1 MGTILDYVSVYSNTN
16 AIRTASRSVS
26 LPASATEIKGQS
38 DAMKKL
44 QEDYETLKRA
54 VSQYS
59 TTLQMDLMAID
70 LLVDSQVQ
78 KDKNQSELFKQGTGI
93 FDTCLTP

>member
-26 LPASATEIKGQS
+26 LPAATEIKGQS

-44 QEDYETLKRA
+44 QEDYETLKSA

>member
-38 DAMKKL
+38 DAMK
-44 QEDYETLKRA
+44 
-54 VSQYS
+54 
-59 TTLQMDLMAID
+59 
-70 LLVDSQVQ
+70 LVDSQVQ

>member
-1 MGTILDYVSVYSNTN
+1 MGTILDYVSVYSNTK
-16 AIRTASRSVS
+16 AIRTAERSVS

-44 QEDYETLKRA
+44 QEDYETLKSA

>member
-1 MGTILDYVSVYSNTN
+1 MGTILDYVSVYSNIN

-44 QEDYETLKRA
+44 QEDYETLKRDRK
-54 VSQYS
+54 S
-59 TTLQMDLMAID
+59 TRLN
-70 LLVDSQVQ
+70 SSHKVQ
-78 KDKNQSELFKQGTGI
+78 SRM
-93 FDTCLTP
+93 PSSA

>member
-1 MGTILDYVSVYSNTN
+1 MGTILDDVSVCSNTS
-16 AIRTASRSVS
+16 AIRTASWSVS
-26 LPASATEIKGQS
+26 LRASTTEIKGQS

-44 QEDYETLKRA
+44 QEDYEALESA

-59 TTLQMDLMAID
+59 TALQMGLMAID
-70 LLVDSQVQ
+70 SLVNSQVQ
-78 KDKNQSELFKQGTGI
+78 KDKNQSNLFKEGTGV

>member
-1 MGTILDYVSVYSNTN
+1 
-16 AIRTASRSVS
+16 
-26 LPASATEIKGQS
+26 
-38 DAMKKL
+38 MKKL
-44 QEDYETLKRA
+44 QEDYETLKSA

-78 KDKNQSELFKQGTGI
+78 KIRIKVSF
-93 FDTCLTP
+93 

>member
-26 LPASATEIKGQS
+26 LPAFATEIKGQS

-44 QEDYETLKRA
+44 QEDYETLKSA

>member
-16 AIRTASRSVS
+16 AIRT
-26 LPASATEIKGQS
+26 ASATEIKGQS

-44 QEDYETLKRA
+44 QEDYETLKSA

>member
-44 QEDYETLKRA
+44 QEDYETLKRIK
-54 VSQYS
+54 
-59 TTLQMDLMAID
+59 LI
-70 LLVDSQVQ
+70 LVRTA
-78 KDKNQSELFKQGTGI
+78 LI
-93 FDTCLTP
+93 FL

>member
-1 MGTILDYVSVYSNTN
+1 MGTILDDVSVCSNTN
-16 AIRTASRSVS
+16 AIRTASWSVS

-44 QEDYETLKRA
+44 QEDYETLKSA

-78 KDKNQSELFKQGTGI
+78 KYRNQSELFKQGTGI

>member
-16 AIRTASRSVS
+16 AIRTASRS
-26 LPASATEIKGQS
+26 
-38 DAMKKL
+38 
-44 QEDYETLKRA
+44 

>member
-1 MGTILDYVSVYSNTN
+1 MGTILDDASVCSNTS
-16 AIRTASRSVS
+16 AIRTASWSVS
-26 LPASATEIKGQS
+26 LPASTTEIKGQS

-44 QEDYETLKRA
+44 QEDYETLKSA

>member
-1 MGTILDYVSVYSNTN
+1 MGTILYYVSVYSNTN

-26 LPASATEIKGQS
+26 LPASSTEIKGQS

-44 QEDYETLKRA
+44 QEDYETLKSA

>member
-26 LPASATEIKGQS
+26 LPASATE
-38 DAMKKL
+38 
-44 QEDYETLKRA
+44 
-54 VSQYS
+54 YS

>member
-44 QEDYETLKRA
+44 QEDYETLKSR
-54 VSQYS
+54 SEEH
-59 TTLQMDLMAID
+59 T
-70 LLVDSQVQ
+70 
-78 KDKNQSELFKQGTGI
+78 SELQSH
-93 FDTCLTP
+93 